1 MTNIK
6 VQISNLFKVFGPNP
20 DSVLPLIKGGLS
32 KAKLLSDHGHVLG
45 LRNINLSVSAQ
56 EIQVVMG
63 LSGSG
68 KSTLIRHI
76 NRLIEPTLGQ
86 VYVDDLNVLKMS
98 RDQLLHFRRNNASM
112 VFQNFALLPHYNV
125 EHNVAYGIINQGCRE
140 SLAYKKSLEWI
151 DRVGLIGYEK
161 HFPSQLSGGMQQRV
175 GIARALATGA
185 DLLLMDEAFSALDPL
200 TRSEMQNLLLKLQSD
215 LKKTI
220 IFITHDLN
228 EALRIGDR
236 VAILRDG
243 FMVQED
249 EPQNIILN
257 PVDNYI
263 SNFTS
268 EIERGKFIKVSAV
281 MERNGGG
288 SQLTLSPNMTIN
300 EALQKFGFYGLDRA
314 DVIDKNDNLVGHV
327 KLNKIINALVPP
339 EENDTKDRY

>member
-6 VQISNLFKVFGPNP
+6 VQISNLFKVFGTNP
-20 DSVLPLIKGGLS
+20 DSVLPLIKDGLS
-32 KAKLLSDHGHVLG
+32 KAKLLSEHGHVLG

-56 EIQVVMG
+56 KIQVVMG

-112 VFQNFALLPHYNV
+112 VFQNFALLPHHNV
-125 EHNVAYGIINQGCRE
+125 EHNVAYGIINQGGKE
-140 SLAYKKSLEWI
+140 TLAYKKSLEWI

-281 MERNGGG
+281 MERSGGG

-300 EALQKFGFYGLDRA
+300 EALQKFGSYGLDKA
-314 DVIDKNDNLVGHV
+314 DVIDKNDNLIGHV

-339 EENDTKDRY
+339 KENDTKDRY